1 MEDQVGTSLPVVFVR
16 VWPDI
21 CFVTEI
27 PIISYCRY
35 YLQFVR
41 LILLIIVLLYM
52 YNEESTCNIPTTK
65 KVGGRGE
72 YWISSTVGGRGESQ
86 RESHIHA
93 LHLRRVIERC

>member
-1 MEDQVGTSLPVVFVR
+1 MGTSLPVVFVR
-16 VWPDI
+16 VWPAVCYI

-27 PIISYCRY
+27 PIISYCH

-52 YNEESTCNIPTTK
+52 YNKESTCNIPTTK
-65 KVGGRGE
+65 KVGGRDE
-72 YWISSTVGGRGESQ
+72 YWISSTVGGRGKSQ